1 MSNFRKAE
9 VLYFRE
15 LDNKTLEDQGEMQ
28 SCQIFK
34 KAFLGAQE
42 LSIPMYSKL
51 GKEGKRPDWLN
62 RDLLVRLE
70 GTKKMHR
77 QWKQGEV
84 SWEEHRV
91 AAKLCMDKA
100 RKTKVHLE
108 LDLVRA
114 SKKNKKGFDRYIN
127 KKRKV
132 QKGVLSLVRN
142 TVSTVDKEK
151 TEIFNLFASVFT
163 SDCSSHT

>member
-51 GKEGKRPDWLN
+51 GKEGKRPAWLN
-62 RDLLVRLE
+62 RDLLVKLE

-108 LDLVRA
+108 LDLVRGE
-114 SKKNKKGFDRYIN
+114 KKNIKCFYSYISQKKESPGGYIHPS
-127 KKRKV
+127 V
-132 QKGVLSLVRN
+132 QYKHAGN
-142 TVSTVDKEK
+142 NEQ
-151 TEIFNLFASVFT
+151 EG
-163 SDCSSHT
+163 